1 MISSDPSSVTLN
13 GGVYPNED
21 GTWRVCC
28 WISGMKS
35 QHEAQQ
41 VSQWLQQLISS
52 HIVDI
57 ADDIKQQTKQ

>member
-1 MISSDPSSVTLN
+1 MTSNVTLN

-35 QHEAQQ
+35 QQEAQQ
-41 VSQWLQQLISS
+41 VSEWLKELLNER
-52 HIVDI
+52 IVDI
-57 ADDIKQQTKQ
+57 ADDVQQQTKQ

>member
-1 MISSDPSSVTLN
+1 MTSSVTLN

-35 QHEAQQ
+35 QHEAHQ
-41 VSQWLQQLISS
+41 VSEWLKELLNER
-52 HIVDI
+52 IVDI
-57 ADDIKQQTKQ
+57 ADDVQQQIKQ